1 MSSNSRR
8 SIIKRRKLSPKI
20 FPKKIHVTDEVVAQ
34 FAELNL
40 IHNRECSSRIRQ
52 RSFLEIEASLNM
64 ESDDEEATTSSS
76 AKLVVASEFQEIMR
90 QFKRGLLRTSIKK
103 VEMNPN
109 ICTALVLYKQPEA
122 DSPSKTTKSVMSST
136 EAEAGIHKKKS
147 LPTTSNK
154 SNHDEKSTKKK
165 KLRENERPGNAR
177 RNDRVTLSSK
187 NSDDHYDICDQYIQP
202 MEL

>member
-1 MSSNSRR
+1 M
-8 SIIKRRKLSPKI
+8 
-20 FPKKIHVTDEVVAQ
+20 
-34 FAELNL
+34 
-40 IHNRECSSRIRQ
+40 
-52 RSFLEIEASLNM
+52 
-64 ESDDEEATTSSS
+64 
-76 AKLVVASEFQEIMR
+76 
-90 QFKRGLLRTSIKK
+90 
-103 VEMNPN
+103 
-109 ICTALVLYKQPEA
+109 LYKQPEA